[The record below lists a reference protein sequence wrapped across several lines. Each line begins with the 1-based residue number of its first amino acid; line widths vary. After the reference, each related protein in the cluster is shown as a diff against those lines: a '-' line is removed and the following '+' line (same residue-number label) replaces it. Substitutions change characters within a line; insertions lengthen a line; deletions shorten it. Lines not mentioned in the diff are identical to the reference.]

1 MKKTQEK
8 SRSGRLADLKVVP
21 LNIRVAAT
29 EKAAFDRAAEVA
41 GVPLSAWMRE
51 RLRTIARRELQEAGE
66 PVPFLKND

>member
-1 MKKTQEK
+1 MKKTSEK
-8 SRSGRLADLKVVP
+8 SNSGRSANLKVVP

-66 PVPFLKND
+66 AVPFLKND